1 MNKKTSRALL
11 TITTLATAVAL
22 PTLAFAQTNV
32 GTLDAYYIPS
42 SDLSIDSSFGSADD
56 SGDGFGVKGLFRFAD
71 TLGFIGEYQTV
82 TYDDFDL
89 DADQYRLGAGWFLP
103 TTSGIYAEYTNI
115 QLGDNNDGEADGVGV
130 HGRIAGD
137 LAPGIQVYGEAG
149 YLFLQD
155 DAEDIEGYEFLVGG
169 AMQLNPQLGL
179 FADYRLSNLE
189 GQDSNVEF
197 QFDDIRLGVRMY
209 F

>member
-1 MNKKTSRALL
+1 MNKTTSRARLL
-11 TITTLATAVAL
+11 KITLATAVAL

-42 SDLSIDSSFGSADD
+42 SDLSIDTPIGSADD

-71 TLGFIGEYQTV
+71 TLGFVGEYQTV

-137 LAPGIQVYGEAG
+137 LAPGVQVYGEAG

-189 GQDSNVEF
+189 GQDSEAEF
-197 QFDDIRLGVRMY
+197 QFDDIRLGVRLY